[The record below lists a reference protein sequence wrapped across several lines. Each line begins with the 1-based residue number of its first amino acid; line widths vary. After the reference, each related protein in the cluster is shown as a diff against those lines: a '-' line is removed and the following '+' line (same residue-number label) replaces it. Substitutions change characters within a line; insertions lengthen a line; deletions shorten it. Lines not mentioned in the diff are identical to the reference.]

1 MTGVLKPSVWDID
14 TVSTVQRYC
23 YSAHCDF
30 GSLCTQNGTVIFLFY
45 CDKTFESNSEWGD

>member
-1 MTGVLKPSVWDID
+1 VTGVLKPSVWDID